1 MNQSNQS
8 LQVSKND
15 SFSEQNQ
22 LNQNHTDNNILVA
35 PGSVHR
41 PYDVETFAVCTAER
55 KILSEAYAVLEHA
68 EQWAKEFDPDNRHEL
83 FLHSMV
89 YFYPSEFARDRQG
102 LLTYVIGATR
112 GHYFVIHGGD
122 DCIVKNRLIGPV
134 FESQEQATAWRHLSL
149 PFYPECQIVCY
160 ESALRDGTCPDFQ
173 LECNRLAVSHVTAFA
188 VEFGGDGECR
198 SLPIGDRYFTTE
210 EQARCYQSEILS
222 EHPTCQISPQNFHFE
237 HVYKRQDLLER
248 LFGHLKTENAG
259 SAEEV

>member
-15 SFSEQNQ
+15 SFSEKNQ
-22 LNQNHTDNNILVA
+22 LNQNRTDNHILIA
-35 PGSVHR
+35 PSSVR
-41 PYDVETFAVCTAER
+41 RTYDVETFAVCTAEH
-55 KILSEAYAVLEHA
+55 KILSESYSVREHA

-83 FLHSMV
+83 FLYPMV

-112 GHYFVIHGGD
+112 GYYFVIHGGD

-134 FESQEQATAWRHLSL
+134 FQSQEQATAWRHLSL

-160 ESALRDGTCPDFQ
+160 KSALLDGTCPDFQ

-188 VEFGGDGECR
+188 VVCSGDGERRC
-198 SLPIGDRYFTTE
+198 LPIGDQYFTTE
-210 EQARCYQSEILS
+210 AQARCYQAEILS
-222 EHPTCQISPQNFHFE
+222 EYPTCQISPQNFHFE
-237 HVYKRQDLLER
+237 HVYQRQELLER
-248 LFGHLKTENAG
+248 LFGHLKAENTD
-259 SAEEV
+259 SLAEV